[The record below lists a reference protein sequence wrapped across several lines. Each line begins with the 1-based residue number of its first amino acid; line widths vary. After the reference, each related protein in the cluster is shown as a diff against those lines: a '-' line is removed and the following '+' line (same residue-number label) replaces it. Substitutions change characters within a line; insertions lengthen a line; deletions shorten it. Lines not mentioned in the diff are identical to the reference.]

1 MQKLSEIEVGLKR
14 QDSAFVWPGASP
26 SSAFHALWF
35 FSVAY
40 MVVRSKLRASAGGPE
55 IWFEC
60 KQALG
65 TDTLPLKRLLVGD
78 ETSTKR
84 SCPRVCASLS
94 DHQHSA
100 SQEDHSENHSEL
112 VAQCAKGASFDMIRF
127 CSELKQQ
134 CRPQADNGPFDAD
147 SEPNSD
153 SDSDRES
160 DY

>member
-1 MQKLSEIEVGLKR
+1 MDR
-14 QDSAFVWPGASP
+14 PGP
-26 SSAFHALWF
+26 
-35 FSVAY
+35 
-40 MVVRSKLRASAGGPE
+40 RPGG
-55 IWFEC
+55 
-60 KQALG
+60 G
-65 TDTLPLKRLLVGD
+65 
-78 ETSTKR
+78 ST
-84 SCPRVCASLS
+84 AQ
-94 DHQHSA
+94 QHSA